1 MEVDSQRV
9 IDDLLEQNKQMT
21 LQLAIARGVIAQ
33 LQEALAAYQSA
44 AVAEE
49 KTAKKA

>member
-1 MEVDSQRV
+1 MEIDSQRV

-33 LQEALAAYQSA
+33 LQEIIAGLQPQVEDESS
-44 AVAEE
+44 
-49 KTAKKA
+49 KKA

>member
-1 MEVDSQRV
+1 MEIDSQRV

-33 LQEALAAYQSA
+33 LQEIVSALQSSA
-44 AVAEE
+44 A
-49 KTAKKA
+49 TQDNDSKKA

>member
-1 MEVDSQRV
+1 MEIDSQRV

-33 LQEALAAYQSA
+33 LQESLAALQSA
-44 AVAEE
+44 AQTED
-49 KTAKKA
+49 KGAKKA

>member
-1 MEVDSQRV
+1 MEIDSQRV

-33 LQEALAAYQSA
+33 LQETIAALQPQGEDKGS
-44 AVAEE
+44 
-49 KTAKKA
+49 KKA